1 MKYQEGIYQ
10 RQEIV
15 YLKNEE
21 KREKDICF
29 LDIIDRKSIEL
40 ASAMGVS
47 VEYAKG
53 HIMEAMREHSPE
65 EKARYKKDTLN

>member
-1 MKYQEGIYQ
+1 MHQ

-15 YLKNEE
+15 YLKNAEQ
-21 KREKDICF
+21 KVKDICF
-29 LDIIDRKSIEL
+29 LDIIDEKSIEL

-47 VEYAKG
+47 VECARG
-53 HIMEAMREHSPE
+53 HILEAMREHSEE